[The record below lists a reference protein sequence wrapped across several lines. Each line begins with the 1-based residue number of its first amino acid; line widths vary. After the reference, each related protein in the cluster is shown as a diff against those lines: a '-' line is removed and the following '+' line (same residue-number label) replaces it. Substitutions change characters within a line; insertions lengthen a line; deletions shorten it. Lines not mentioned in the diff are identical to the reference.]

1 MPLTAAIDRNLAL
14 EAVRVTESAA
24 LAAWQMMGRGDE
36 RAADQAA
43 VEAMRD
49 ALGALAISGTVRIGE
64 GVEGAAE
71 KLYVGEKIGAGAGPK
86 VDVALKPI
94 EGASIIARGG
104 YNAVSVMAMA
114 EEGGLPQI
122 PDIYMDKIAIGAG
135 LPEGVVDLDK
145 EPDENLKALAKAAGV
160 AVSDLVVC
168 ILDRPRHAQLI
179 AKVRD
184 TGARVRL
191 ILDGDVS
198 GAIAAARPESGV
210 DVYMG
215 IGGAPQGV
223 LAAAALAGL
232 GGQIQGRLVYRSDA
246 DRAAAVA
253 VGITAFDK
261 KYALADMAGGNVTFA
276 ATGITDGPLLQGIER
291 EGRGIVSHSLVIRSK
306 TGTLRFVEAHHVID
320 KNPPKPAKSRRKG
333 K

>member
-14 EAVRVTESAA
+14 EAVRVTESSAV
-24 LAAWQMMGRGDE
+24 AAWQMMGRGDE

-71 KLYVGEKIGAGAGPK
+71 KLYVGEKVGTGGGPR

-104 YNAVSVMAMA
+104 YNALSVMAMA

-122 PDIYMDKIAIGAG
+122 PDIYMDKIAVGAD
-135 LPEGVVDLDK
+135 LPEGIVDLDK
-145 EPDENLKALAKAAGV
+145 EPDANLRTLAKAKGV
-160 AVSDLVVC
+160 VVSDLVVC

-179 AKVRD
+179 AKVRE

-210 DVYMG
+210 DIYMG

-246 DRAAAVA
+246 DRAAAAA
-253 VGITAFDK
+253 VGIEAFDR

-291 EGRGIVSHSLVIRSK
+291 EDRGIVSHSLVIRSK
-306 TGTLRFVEAHHVID
+306 TGTLRFVEAHHVVD

>member
-14 EAVRVTESAA
+14 EAVRVTESSAV
-24 LAAWQMMGRGDE
+24 AAWQMMGRGDE

-71 KLYVGEKIGAGAGPK
+71 KLYVGEKVGTGGGPR

-104 YNAVSVMAMA
+104 YNALSVMAMA

-122 PDIYMDKIAIGAG
+122 PDIYMDKIAVGAD
-135 LPEGVVDLDK
+135 LPEGIVDLDK
-145 EPDENLKALAKAAGV
+145 EPDENLRTLAKAKGV

-179 AKVRD
+179 AKVRE

-210 DVYMG
+210 DIYMG

-246 DRAAAVA
+246 DRAAAAA
-253 VGITAFDK
+253 VGIEAFDR

-291 EGRGIVSHSLVIRSK
+291 EDRGIVSHSLVIRSK
-306 TGTLRFVEAHHVID
+306 TGTLRFVEAHHVVD

>member
-24 LAAWQMMGRGDE
+24 VAAWQMMGRGDE

-43 VEAMRD
+43 VEAMRE
-49 ALGALAISGTVRIGE
+49 ALGALSITGTVRIGE

-71 KLYVGEKIGAGAGPK
+71 KLYVGEKIGTGSGPK

-104 YNAVSVMAMA
+104 YNALSVMAMA

-122 PDIYMDKIAIGAG
+122 PDIYMDKIAIGG
-135 LPEGVVDLDK
+135 DLPEGLVDLDK
-145 EPDENLKALAKAAGV
+145 EPDQNLTALAKATGV
-160 AVSDLVVC
+160 AVPDLVVC

-210 DVYMG
+210 DIYMG
-215 IGGAPQGV
+215 IGGAPQGI
-223 LAAAALAGL
+223 LAAAAIAGL
-232 GGQIQGRLVYRSDA
+232 GGQIQGRLIYRSDA
-246 DRAAAVA
+246 DRVAAAA
-253 VGITAFDK
+253 VGITEFEK

-276 ATGITDGPLLQGIER
+276 ATGITDGPLLRGIER
-291 EGRGIVSHSLVIRSK
+291 EDRGIVSHSLVIRSK
-306 TGTLRFVEAHHVID
+306 TGTLRFVEAHHVVD
-320 KNPPKPAKSRRKG
+320 KNPPKAVKSRRKG

>member
-14 EAVRVTESAA
+14 EAVRVTESSAV
-24 LAAWQMMGRGDE
+24 AAWQMMGRGDE

-71 KLYVGEKIGAGAGPK
+71 KLYVGEKVGTGGGPK

-104 YNAVSVMAMA
+104 YNALSVMAMA

-122 PDIYMDKIAIGAG
+122 PDIYMDKIAVGAD
-135 LPEGVVDLDK
+135 LPEGIVDLDK
-145 EPDENLKALAKAAGV
+145 EPDENLRALAKAKGV

-179 AKVRD
+179 AKVRE

-210 DVYMG
+210 DIYMG
-215 IGGAPQGV
+215 IGGAPQGI

-246 DRAAAVA
+246 DRAAAAA
-253 VGITAFDK
+253 VGIEAFDR

-291 EGRGIVSHSLVIRSK
+291 EDRGIVSHSLVIRSK
-306 TGTLRFVEAHHVID
+306 TGTLRFVEAHHVVD